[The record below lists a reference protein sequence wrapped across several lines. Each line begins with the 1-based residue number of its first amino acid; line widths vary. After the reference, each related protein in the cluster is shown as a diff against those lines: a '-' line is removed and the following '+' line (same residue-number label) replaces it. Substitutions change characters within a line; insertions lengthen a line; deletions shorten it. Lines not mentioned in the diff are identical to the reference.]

1 LDVSTFAAVPDA
13 GAILA
18 KVIFGHTARAG
29 DVVPMHCHSQGV
41 SHDAVCGLLIGRL
54 QDVGACFVCFIGS
67 FIDNYVYIIH
77 RNRLFPGQ

>member
-1 LDVSTFAAVPDA
+1 MP
-13 GAILA
+13 
-18 KVIFGHTARAG
+18 
-29 DVVPMHCHSQGV
+29 CHSQGV

-67 FIDNYVYIIH
+67 FIDNSVYNIH